1 MAVDKRITGVS
12 NPDLEVQ
19 ETVDIESSD
28 VVNRLNDDEEIEV
41 QVQETDEGGAVI
53 DFDPSAMNDVP
64 EFADNLAEFLSE
76 DILTDISTDI
86 VGEFKADR
94 ESRHEWE
101 FSYTKGLDLLGFKYQ
116 ERSEPFQG
124 ASSVTHPMLAES
136 VTQFQAQAFKE
147 LLPPSG
153 PVKTTILGA
162 ETPEIVAQAD
172 RVQDYMN
179 YQITD
184 KMEEYTPDMDQLLF
198 PIHGS

>member
-101 FSYTKGLDLLGFKYQ
+101 FSYT
-116 ERSEPFQG
+116 R
-124 ASSVTHPMLAES
+124 
-136 VTQFQAQAFKE
+136 
-147 LLPPSG
+147 
-153 PVKTTILGA
+153 
-162 ETPEIVAQAD
+162 
-172 RVQDYMN
+172 
-179 YQITD
+179 
-184 KMEEYTPDMDQLLF
+184 
-198 PIHGS
+198 